1 MILSIRTETGLR
13 PGDILQWTLRG
24 QEIKSNFHL
33 IATNQSQSYIAMTNL
48 PALSFSRE
56 MLDCSVISGTI
67 PLQTFTLE
75 KLLSADMVSI
85 LSSFFLDRFSL
96 NEPKVNQTDY
106 LVKIHFEQKF

>member
-56 MLDCSVISGTI
+56 MLDCSVISGTT

-75 KLLSADMVSI
+75 KLLSPDMVSI
-85 LSSFFLDRFSL
+85 LSSLFLDIYSL
-96 NEPKVNQTDY
+96 NEPKVNQIDY